1 MIEIKEPVSIFLN
14 NKLDDILQIHGEQ
27 DLKRYIGFYSDIP
40 SPLKEIFSFFHSG
53 FNSLF
58 IWLNTRLPTG
68 HYTAQESR
76 ELLSY
81 INAIQKF
88 RLDLAPTEVAFDLCT
103 YYKRVIEECKPFL
116 KVSGGSPIPPNFKE
130 VNIIEMG
137 AIFEIQSAISIK
149 RANAAIPF
157 PIKAIGE
164 GSYATV
170 HKYKDTFY
178 NRFFAVKKA
187 HNNLN
192 EAEYKRFCIE
202 FSEMKKL
209 KSPYVLEVYKFDKEN
224 RQYIM
229 EYADDTLYSYIS
241 KHNNTL
247 DFSKRNNLI
256 QQIFKAFIYI
266 HSKDVLH
273 RDISPSNILIKKYDG
288 TDIIKVSDFGLVK
301 LEESQLT
308 NQFTEI
314 KGYFNDPQLA
324 IVGFSNYEIRHE
336 IYALTRLIY
345 FIITGKKT
353 IGTFTNDHFQTFFN
367 DGTNPNIEHRYK
379 NVQKMQDAY
388 KQLITSLQQV
398 NV

>member
-1 MIEIKEPVSIFLN
+1 MIQITEPVLIFLN
-14 NKLDDILQIHGEQ
+14 NKLDDIIKINGEQ
-27 DLKRYIGFYSDIP
+27 ALKRYIGFYSDIP

-53 FNSLF
+53 FNNLF
-58 IWLNTRLPTG
+58 DYLNIRIPAG

-76 ELLSY
+76 ELLDY
-81 INAIQKF
+81 IRTIKKIQSN
-88 RLDLAPTEVAFDLCT
+88 LSSTEVAFNLCT
-103 YYKRVIEECKPFL
+103 YYKRVIDECIQFLEE
-116 KVSGGSPIPPNFKE
+116 SGGSPIPPNFNE
-130 VNIIEMG
+130 VNIIEIRP
-137 AIFEIQSAISIK
+137 IFEIQNSISVK
-149 RANAAIPF
+149 RNTTAIPF
-157 PIKAIGE
+157 PMKAIGE

-170 HKYKDTFY
+170 HKYKDPLY

-187 HNNLN
+187 HTNLS
-192 EAEYKRFCIE
+192 EAEYKRFHIE

-209 KSPYVLEVYKFDKEN
+209 KSPYILEVYTFDDKN

-229 EYADDTLYSYIS
+229 EYIDDSLYSYIS

-247 DFSKRNNLI
+247 DFAKRNNLI

-308 NQFTEI
+308 NQFTEM

-324 IVGFSNYEIRHE
+324 VVGFGNYEIRHE

-345 FIITGKKT
+345 FIITGRTK
-353 IGTFTNDHFQTFFN
+353 IGTFTNDYFQAFFN
-367 DGTNPNIEHRYK
+367 GGTNPNIEHRYK
-379 NVQKMQDAY
+379 NVHEMQYAY
-388 KQLITSLQQV
+388 KQIVTSLQQV